1 MVERPQAPV
10 ALLDDPVTARSS
22 PWVDA
27 ENLHGDTL
35 ERCPDVPAFGYNPGV
50 RLAALYDVHGNVP
63 ALEAVLAEPDVV
75 AADVVLVGG
84 DCVSGPEPAEALDR
98 LRALGDRARYI
109 RGNADRDAVE
119 RFESPNGDDEIARAQ
134 HWVARR
140 LGRERLDF
148 LAGLPLTAVLDVDAL
163 GPVLFCHAT
172 PQDDETIFTRLTPD
186 ERMRELLAGVEQR
199 TVVCGHTHVQVD
211 RLVDGIRV
219 VNAGSVG
226 MPYEGR
232 PGAYWALLGP
242 DVEHRRTEYDVEAA
256 VAAAADAPH
265 ESFVRYLREPLSADE
280 ASETFERMA
289 HGGPPE

>member
-1 MVERPQAPV
+1 MPTMRA
-10 ALLDDPVTARSS
+10 
-22 PWVDA
+22 
-27 ENLHGDTL
+27 
-35 ERCPDVPAFGYNPGV
+35 V
-50 RLAALYDVHGNVP
+50 RVAALYDIHGNLH

-75 AADVVLVGG
+75 AADLIVVGG
-84 DCVSGPEPAEALDR
+84 DFVSGAEPAETFDR
-98 LRALGDRARYI
+98 LRALGERARFI

-119 RFESPNGDDEIARAQ
+119 RFQSPGGDDEIARTQ

-148 LAGLPLTAVLDVDAL
+148 LADLPLTEVVEVDGL

-172 PQDDETIFTRLTPD
+172 PHDDETIFTRLTPN

-211 RLVDGIRV
+211 RVVDGIRV

-232 PGAYWALLGP
+232 RGAFWALLGP
-242 DVEHRRTEYDVEAA
+242 DVAHRRTEYDVEASAQA
-256 VAAAADAPH
+256 VAASGREDREALA
-265 ESFVRYLREPLSADE
+265 RYLLEPLSTEE

-289 HGGPPE
+289 RGESA